1 MISGRL
7 AVRLF
12 FVTLC
17 SVLRLSALQVGTPK
31 IACRNPV
38 YNFGTAVNTGKIEH
52 TFLIWNDGNAPLEI
66 GNLRAC
72 CGASMKMEGKAIA
85 PGTNAEATVI
95 FSLRGRRGRQRK
107 SFYIA
112 SNDRARP
119 YLQLRLQGTA
129 VAKEGPAPLS
139 VDFGQISPDGTDEKQ
154 VRIACGSGSA
164 FSVTGVVSTV
174 AQFSGTYAETGTS
187 SNHVITVRTVPPMPQ
202 GKVRG
207 KIRVLT
213 DSKKCPEIEIFA
225 SADVTS
231 DLTIVPSE
239 IVLVEQLVVPKPVT
253 RYAAVRSRSNKP
265 FKILKVQPPKSQP
278 DIKTN
283 IRSISPSVWRL
294 TFSNITPAKNL
305 DGAKILITTDH
316 QSAKEITLPLSVVA
330 GEASD

>member
-139 VDFGQISPDGTDEKQ
+139 VDFGQISPECAEEKQ
-154 VRIACGSGSA
+154 VKVNCGSGSA
-164 FSVTGVVSTV
+164 FSITGLVSTA
-174 AQFSGTYAETGTS
+174 AQFSATHGDARTNNVHA
-187 SNHVITVRTVPPMPQ
+187 ITVSSVPPLPL

-207 KIRVLT
+207 KILVLT
-213 DSKKCPEIEIFA
+213 DSKKCPEIEILA

-231 DLTIVPSE
+231 DLTFVPSE
-239 IVLVEQLVVPKPVT
+239 IVLLNQPGIPKPVT
-253 RYAAVRSRSNKP
+253 RYAAVRSLSGKP
-265 FKILKVQPPKSQP
+265 FKILKVKPPQP
-278 DIKTN
+278 DIKTD
-283 IRSISPSVWRL
+283 IHSITPSVWRL
-294 TFSNITPAKNL
+294 TFSNITPSEDL
-305 DGAKILITTDH
+305 DGCSVLITTDH
-316 QSAKEITLPLSVVA
+316 STTKEIAIPLRVVA
-330 GEASD
+330 EEPAE